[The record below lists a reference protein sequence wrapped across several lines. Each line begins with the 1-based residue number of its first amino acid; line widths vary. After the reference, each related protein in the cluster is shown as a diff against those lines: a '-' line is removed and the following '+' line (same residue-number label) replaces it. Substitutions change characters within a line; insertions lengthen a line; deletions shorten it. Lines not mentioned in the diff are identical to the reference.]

1 MPITPQKKK
10 KIRAQKSDN
19 QLLRF
24 KPDDLGKLYKL

>member
-1 MPITPQKKK
+1 MSITPQKK